1 MNIDEVAGVGK
12 IVKGVNTTPDV
23 QPGETERQAKKLFP
37 MNKSGKPKQL
47 KASHTHKAFNLGLVE
62 DELSVVKSVPSVA

>member
-1 MNIDEVAGVGK
+1 MKINDLTEDGR

-37 MNKSGKPKQL
+37 KHEIKLFYPKL
-47 KASHTHKAFNLGLVE
+47 
-62 DELSVVKSVPSVA
+62 

>member
-1 MNIDEVAGVGK
+1 MKIEEVAGVGK

-47 KASHTHKAFNLGLVE
+47 
-62 DELSVVKSVPSVA
+62 LSLIHI